1 MSQSSITR
9 FFSTTTQRVESI
21 ENIEGFNNKILVD
34 GWKETNSPLADL
46 MVPCATTGIQI
57 GMLIP
62 VFTGGELVG
71 WDADDVGVISVYQVI
86 DMGRRVLLETLQP
99 LPSFDPR
106 YCIPTAFDGKLLV
119 LNELGIRTVVEP
131 EKLKEVFPLAPFAA
145 QTTVAISN
153 SGNRDIATN
162 NSIVPPQLPSNA
174 ASSKQLELEQKIKA
188 FRVLCF
194 HNAALAEATL
204 GTTTDLSSRDVSIQ
218 VQLRLPEDLKDVRAL
233 SAVNIEKF
241 LRAQWGIAE
250 GSPHKETGKVETLH
264 LSDMVK
270 PNEYLQTNA
279 MVKILFDRIWYLYD
293 ILTGEQA
300 GGFYTTTFVVIS
312 SRITAPGELSCREW
326 LPSFTIQVMSKVLA
340 NFGVCIKSPEAAT
353 WNRDEFRAAL
363 LKATAFDWTEMNNRE
378 IRTRLSSKARNDGTG
393 TTVTVKATGKQTRAA
408 NHDSDMSKK
417 PRQDAGRSST
427 PHSASMATPN
437 AQGICVFWLMEKLIP
452 GSSPCSSQSGTRS
465 CRWLHPTSISNPLD
479 KYSRDAFL
487 QAVKTNVKSRVKTTL
502 MTEAINKLP

>member
-1 MSQSSITR
+1 
-9 FFSTTTQRVESI
+9 
-21 ENIEGFNNKILVD
+21 
-34 GWKETNSPLADL
+34 
-46 MVPCATTGIQI
+46 MVPVAANKIQI

-62 VFTGGELVG
+62 VFTGGELIG
-71 WDADDVGVISVYQVI
+71 WDADDIEVISIYQVI

-99 LPSFDPR
+99 LQSFDPR
-106 YCIPTAFDGKLLV
+106 YCIPTSFEDKVFV
-119 LNELGIRTVVEP
+119 LNELGIRTVMTPDE
-131 EKLKEVFPLAPFAA
+131 LKAMFPLAPFAA
-145 QTTVAISN
+145 QTATSTPNA
-153 SGNRDIATN
+153 GNRDTTSN
-162 NSIVPPQLPSNA
+162 NQTIPPQLPSNA
-174 ASSKQLELEQKIKA
+174 GSSKQLELEQKIKA

-194 HNAALAEATL
+194 HNTALAEATL

-218 VQLRLPEDLKDVRAL
+218 VQLKLPEDLKDVRAL

-293 ILTGEQA
+293 ILTGEKE

-353 WNRDEFRAAL
+353 WSRDEYRAAL

-378 IRTRLSSKARNDGTG
+378 IRARLSVKARNDSTG
-393 TTVTVKATGKQTRAA
+393 TAVTAKSTGK
-408 NHDSDMSKK
+408 
-417 PRQDAGRSST
+417 
-427 PHSASMATPN
+427 
-437 AQGICVFWLMEKLIP
+437 
-452 GSSPCSSQSGTRS
+452 
-465 CRWLHPTSISNPLD
+465 
-479 KYSRDAFL
+479 
-487 QAVKTNVKSRVKTTL
+487 
-502 MTEAINKLP
+502 